1 MDVKQDIKEKFMQ
14 TLKVDSLEGVDIGML
29 LAAQQADNPIERIA
43 FR

>member
-29 LAAQQADNPIERIA
+29 LAALQADNPIERIA